1 MRSPADVHGLLRSA
15 YERQVTT
22 WLADPSAAAR
32 SIPLHPPTAAAAL
45 ADPASVGDWVA
56 AWRDAPLHGATLHW
70 EPRRWQGMGRQEV
83 PARLELPGATSL
95 ARWAGRGTDWAL
107 LSERYSQAAAR
118 LGVPAGQEDG
128 TDALAGAMRRHL
140 ARWREMTSDEVER
153 VLRAAAWFLA
163 NPRSGLR
170 IRQVPLPGMHT
181 KWLRP
186 HRALLTS
193 LLSVAGADPE
203 DPLGLIGDAHFA
215 DVVFLDPALRP
226 GGIRA
231 MRLEQAELRHLSCA
245 PRVVLVCENAET
257 VQVLGDLPGVVAL
270 HGKGY
275 SVPELLAPDWVRRA
289 RVLYWGDLDGHGFAV
304 LHRARAHHPDVTSVL
319 MDSET
324 LHRHRSLWGT
334 GDTGAPVELAHL
346 TAQESATRCELA
358 ELGEVQLEQE
368 RIELPYAIQ
377 HLREAAA
384 ALNGEPTLTG
394 PAAPRTS
401 RASP

>member
-1 MRSPADVHGLLRSA
+1 MRSPDDVRTLLRSA

-45 ADPASVGDWVA
+45 ADPAAVGDWVA
-56 AWRDAPLHGATLHW
+56 AWRDAPLHGAELHW
-70 EPRRWQGMGRQEV
+70 EPRRWQGMGRQEI
-83 PARLELPGATSL
+83 PARLEVPGARTL
-95 ARWAGRGTDWAL
+95 ARWAGRGPDWAL
-107 LSERYSQAAAR
+107 LRERYLEAADR
-118 LGVPAGQEDG
+118 LGVPTGNE
-128 TDALAGAMRRHL
+128 TDALAGVMRRHL
-140 ARWREMTSDEVER
+140 SRWREMTSDDVEL
-153 VLRAAAWFLA
+153 VLRAATWFLA

-193 LLSVAGADPE
+193 LLVAAGADPE
-203 DPLGLIGDAHFA
+203 DPLGLTGDAHFA

-275 SVPELLAPDWVRRA
+275 SVPELLSPGWVRRA

-304 LHRARAHHPDVTSVL
+304 LHRARTHHPDVTSVL

-324 LHRHRSLWGT
+324 LHRHRPLWGT
-334 GDTGAPVELAHL
+334 GDAGAPIELAHL
-346 TAQESATRCELA
+346 TVQESTTRRELA

-368 RIELPYAIQ
+368 RVELPYAIQ
-377 HLREAAA
+377 QLREAVA
-384 ALNGEPTLTG
+384 ALDSGLAE
-394 PAAPRTS
+394 AVTS
-401 RASP
+401 RST